1 MKTLIVAGLLACV
14 PAWAAIPP
22 LSEQDR
28 EVRAT
33 EIVEGTVLNVKRR
46 EIPVK
51 AGTNWD
57 YDLNFRVEK
66 AIKGSLRSGLLIP
79 VKLRQTGKRPEG
91 WAGGQGQNEIPSE
104 DQRVR
109 FFLHNDQGRFEALE
123 PNGWEAIP

>member
-1 MKTLIVAGLLACV
+1 MKTLVLLALLTCS
-14 PAWAAIPP
+14 PAWAALPP

-28 EVRAT
+28 AERAT
-33 EIVEGTVLNVKRR
+33 EIVEGTVLNIKRR

-66 AIKGSLRSGLLIP
+66 AVKGSLRSGLLIQ

-91 WAGGQGQNEIPSE
+91 WAGGQGQNEIPAE
-104 DQRVR
+104 DQKVR
-109 FFLHNDQGRFEALE
+109 FFLNRDQDRFKALE